1 MPRIVGGTLGGRQVT
16 APKGRAT
23 RPTSEKVRESIFDVL
38 ANLTEIEGS
47 VVLDLYAG
55 SGALGIEA
63 LSRGAARAIFVESH
77 ARTAAGIRANLQ
89 QLGVS
94 SDRWQVVVA
103 RAENWLKKPPGGP
116 APGLVLLDPPYA
128 AGHAERAL
136 AAVASSPAV
145 PAGALVVLEAAA
157 RQSPGVPPGLELLRA
172 KRYGDTE
179 VGFFSKVALS
189 PEPPTPGP
197 YP

>member
-1 MPRIVGGTLGGRQVT
+1 MT

-23 RPTSEKVRESIFDVL
+23 RPTSEKVREGIFNVL
-38 ANLTEIEGS
+38 ANLTELAGS

-63 LSRGAARAIFVESH
+63 LSRGATRVIFVESH
-77 ARTAAGIRANLQ
+77 PRTAGGIRANLQ
-89 QLGVS
+89 QLSVP

-103 RAENWLKKPPGGP
+103 KAETWLKKPPGGP

-136 AAVASSPAV
+136 AAVASSPVV

-157 RQSPGVPPGLELLRA
+157 RRSLGVPPGLELLRT
-172 KRYGDTE
+172 KGYGDTE
-179 VGFFSKVALS
+179 VGFYSKVAPS

-197 YP
+197 DP